1 MEAGTL
7 QIYIFQR
14 YNAVLKIFK
23 SYINNFKT
31 FTLLKLN

>member
-7 QIYIFQR
+7 QIYIFQK
-14 YNAVLKIFK
+14 YKIALKNFK

-31 FTLLKLN
+31 FTLLKLD